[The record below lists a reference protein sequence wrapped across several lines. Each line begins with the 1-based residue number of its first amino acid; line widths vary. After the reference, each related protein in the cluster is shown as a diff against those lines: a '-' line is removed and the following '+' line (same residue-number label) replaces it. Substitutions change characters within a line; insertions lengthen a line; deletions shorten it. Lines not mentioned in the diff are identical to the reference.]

1 MHKLSPRLIQDA
13 ISLLHQNLSMSE
25 IARRLSVSIGS
36 IHNIKQKFVSNRVG
50 RAPGR
55 RRLLTDRQENLIVRK
70 IASGQ
75 MDTAVDAAKS
85 LQESAQL
92 TVHPKTIRRVFR

>member
-1 MHKLSPRLIQDA
+1 
-13 ISLLHQNLSMSE
+13 
-25 IARRLSVSIGS
+25 
-36 IHNIKQKFVSNRVG
+36 
-50 RAPGR
+50 
-55 RRLLTDRQENLIVRK
+55 
-70 IASGQ
+70 